1 MRYLIL
7 IPFLVACQMSK
18 SGTLQKV
25 YEIKQDGILFEK
37 RYTDKNNTTRI
48 VTYDIETKQPNDSIT
63 LNYDEKGNLIAV
75 KAYVFV
81 EGKYEVDEL
90 LKVGDYYFQAYSKDS
105 FCNSLLPIKYRFLI
119 ENIVSC
125 ICNIQQSVLPN
136 GGMVSSLAKTIK
148 NKEVIEISYSEINAK
163 FISPYDIFQ
172 LYFYNQL
179 LISFSLQIK
188 DGHLIKETY
197 SFSEGTFI
205 REFFYDETGQLKK
218 SVADV
223 KYKNEVGEKITRTYE
238 LE

>member
-7 IPFLVACQMSK
+7 ILFLVACQMSK

-48 VTYDIETKQPNDSIT
+48 VNYDIETKQPIDSIT
-63 LNYDEKGNLIAV
+63 LNYDKKGNLIAV
-75 KAYVFV
+75 KVYDFA
-81 EGKYEVDEL
+81 EGKYVDEL
-90 LKVGDYYFQAYSKDS
+90 LWRSDYYFQAYSKDS
-105 FCNSLLPIKYRFLI
+105 LCNSLLPIKYRFLI

-125 ICNIQQSVLPN
+125 ICNIQQSLLPN
-136 GGMVSSLAKTIK
+136 GVRVSSLAKTIK

-163 FISPYDIFQ
+163 FKLPYNIFQ

-205 REFFYDETGQLKK
+205 RELFYDETGQLKK
-218 SVADV
+218 LVEECR
-223 KYKNEVGEKITRTYE
+223 YNNEVGEKITRTYE
-238 LE
+238 FE